1 MEENNTSILNMMT
14 PLMEEE
20 KSSPSPNKTTDSSKV
35 EPEGGPDLSN
45 SIINHSNALI

>member
-20 KSSPSPNKTTDSSKV
+20 EKSSPSPNQVTDSSKA

-45 SIINHSNALI
+45 SINVV